1 MLDPWAA
8 HPRARGKYFALA
20 HFSPPQPR
28 SPPRTRE
35 IQPSIPLQ
43 IPKIPF
49 TPACAGNTLLRF
61 RNVRYR
67 TAYPYG
73 AGNTGSSTAM
83 TGAATEYLH
92 AGGQHQNPDFL
103 PGYISRLPPRTREI
117 RKHAAVVVGQHPLT
131 PAHAGNTRKQ
141 RHRSHRMPAHP
152 RARGKYWHRML
163 FSSQT
168 CRSPPRTREIRRRPG
183 TCPCACTAHPR
194 ARGKY
199 GIVALLIAYFARS
212 PPRTR
217 EIPHVPRRI
226 SWQRPLTPAHA
237 GNKVP
242 ISLNFEKLTAHPR
255 ARGKYSSRGF
265 S

>member
-1 MLDPWAA
+1 M
-8 HPRARGKYFALA
+8 Y
-20 HFSPPQPR
+20 R

-61 RNVRYR
+61 RDVRYR

-117 RKHAAVVVGQHPLT
+117 RIPVPVGIQGTPLT
-131 PAHAGNTRKQ
+131 PAHAGNTGAGSFC
-141 RHRSHRMPAHP
+141 HPLAAAHP
-152 RARGKYWHRML
+152 RARGKYWSRV
-163 FSSQT
+163 SWRRRGS
-168 CRSPPRTREIRRRPG
+168 RSPPRTREILF
-183 TCPCACTAHPR
+183 HD
-194 ARGKY
+194 
-199 GIVALLIAYFARS
+199 RS
-212 PPRTR
+212 PL
-217 EIPHVPRRI
+217 VLK
-226 SWQRPLTPAHA
+226 PLTPAHA
-237 GNKVP
+237 GNTP
-242 ISLNFEKLTAHPR
+242 
-255 ARGKYSSRGF
+255 
-265 S
+265 

>member
-1 MLDPWAA
+1 M
-8 HPRARGKYFALA
+8 Y
-20 HFSPPQPR
+20 R

-61 RNVRYR
+61 RDVRYR

-117 RKHAAVVVGQHPLT
+117 RIPVPVGIQGTPLT
-131 PAHAGNTRKQ
+131 PAHAGNTGAGSFC
-141 RHRSHRMPAHP
+141 HPLAAAHP
-152 RARGKYWHRML
+152 RARGKYAL
-163 FSSQT
+163 GSLACSQSS
-168 CRSPPRTREIRRRPG
+168 
-183 TCPCACTAHPR
+183 
-194 ARGKY
+194 
-199 GIVALLIAYFARS
+199 
-212 PPRTR
+212 
-217 EIPHVPRRI
+217 
-226 SWQRPLTPAHA
+226 PLAPAHA
-237 GNKVP
+237 GNTGHCSPAWAV
-242 ISLNFEKLTAHPR
+242 LTAHPR
-255 ARGKYSSRGF
+255 ARGKYALAHNRMLTPEPLTPAHAGNTSGNHGYFKGHSAHPRARGKYGLIPLF
-265 S
+265 CSIVTRSPPRTREIPLPAAYAPRTLPLTPAHAGNTHRY

>member
-1 MLDPWAA
+1 MYRSPRARGKYAPSSSRPITDTRSPPRTREIPTQRRLGRPARPLTPAHAGNTLIRQMRPQHDAA

-152 RARGKYWHRML
+152 RARGKYAAGRAL
-163 FSSQT
+163 
-168 CRSPPRTREIRRRPG
+168 
-183 TCPCACTAHPR
+183 ALAH
-194 ARGKY
+194 
-199 GIVALLIAYFARS
+199 V
-212 PPRTR
+212 
-217 EIPHVPRRI
+217 
-226 SWQRPLTPAHA
+226 PLTPAHA
-237 GNKVP
+237 GN
-242 ISLNFEKLTAHPR
+242 TA
-255 ARGKYSSRGF
+255 SSHC
-265 S
+265 